1 MVIMKQ
7 DKGRGAV
14 IMDRKKILQYILSTV
29 KSIKLNQDA
38 KATTERKVKQILQK
52 IKQKTTKEVYQKL

>member
-14 IMDRKKILQYILSTV
+14 IMDRKKILQYIFSAV
-29 KSIKLNQDA
+29 KSIKLNQDP
-38 KATTERKVKQILQK
+38 KATTQRKVKQILQK

>member
-14 IMDRKKILQYILSTV
+14 IMDRKKILQYIFSTV
-29 KSIKLNQDA
+29 KSIKLNQDP
-38 KATTERKVKQILQK
+38 KATTQRKFKQILQK